1 MTLQRIIV
9 HELRKNAG
17 TQITNLIVSN
27 NLLPIDNQSTDLID
41 TLLKSY
47 QGDKILYAEFDN
59 SPGRYFPER
68 FTTYCNSERNDL
80 DYIQFTIDTIGN
92 LDTIIRNKVLAKGGY
107 LVFAEYLANGT
118 TFNTIFLI
126 RDTEGKVLE
135 RTENSFEIK
144 NIEYLDTNHL
154 AMACRI
160 NEFKK
165 VQGEP
170 NYLSFTRLKQ
180 LNVSDYFTD
189 WICVLQLESS
199 TEFTNSLYQIINN
212 LPFPIN
218 PETNEGF
225 NIDEVRNMVFE
236 NARNNVQRNI
246 NIHNLSEQIYGDPN
260 VISNYAEVNQISID
274 TEFRYDAKALR
285 KFVQINIVKD
295 GINLKFSRGDSD
307 TKVRLSEEEPNIVI
321 IESEQFARALREQL

>member
-1 MTLQRIIV
+1 MTLERIIV

-27 NLLPIDNQSTDLID
+27 NLLPIDTQSTELID

-47 QGDKILYAEFDN
+47 SGDKILYAEFDN

-68 FTTYCNSERNDL
+68 FSTYCNSERNDS
-80 DYIQFTIDTIGN
+80 DYIQFTIDSIGN
-92 LDTIIRNKVLAKGGY
+92 LDTVIRNKVLAKGGY
-107 LVFAEYLANGT
+107 LVFAEYILNGV

-144 NIEYLDTNHL
+144 NIEYLDTSHL

-165 VQGEP
+165 ARGEQ

-180 LNVSDYFTD
+180 INLSDYFTD

-199 TEFTNSLYQIINN
+199 TEFTNALYRIIND

-218 PETNEGF
+218 PDTSQNF
-225 NIDEVRNMVFE
+225 SIDEVRNMVYE

-246 NIHNLSEQIYGDPN
+246 NIHTLSEQIYGDAN
-260 VISNYAEVNQISID
+260 IISNYAEANQISID

-285 KFVQINIVKD
+285 RFVQINVIKD
-295 GINLKFSRGDSD
+295 GINLKFSRGDSE
-307 TKVRLSEEEPNIVI
+307 TKVRLSEENPNQVI
-321 IESEQFARALREQL
+321 IESQEFANALREQL